1 MKILKK
7 ILKWFLYFLLIPVF
21 YVIVSLILTSITI
34 DRKTTSETL
43 DKTIYFNTNG
53 IHLDIIIPKND
64 IDSLLLKGINSG
76 PDDKY
81 LSFGWGDKDF
91 YLNTREWKD
100 LTFKT
105 AFKALFLNSK
115 TLLHVTRY
123 RTKYVEWKEIKISA
137 GELQKLNH
145 YILQT
150 FKTKKDGM
158 KIILKN
164 KGYSNNDDFYESKG
178 SYSVFKTCNTWVNAG
193 FKESGLKACLWT
205 PFDFGL
211 LHKYE

>member
-21 YVIVSLILTSITI
+21 YVMVSLVFTSITI
-34 DRKTTSETL
+34 DRKTTNQTL
-43 DKTIYFNTNG
+43 DKIIFLNTNG
-53 IHLDIIIPKND
+53 VHLDIIIPKNEL
-64 IDSLLLKGINSG
+64 DSLLLKGINTSIG
-76 PDDKY
+76 DKY
-81 LSFGWGDKDF
+81 LSFGWGDRDF
-91 YLNTREWKD
+91 YLNTQKWKD
-100 LTFKT
+100 LTFT
-105 AFKALFLNSK
+105 IAFKALFLNSE

-123 RTKYVEWKEIKISA
+123 RNRYEKWKEIKISPS
-137 GELQKLNH
+137 EMQKLNN

-150 FKTKKDGM
+150 FQTNKDGM
-158 KIILKN
+158 KIILNN
-164 KGYSNNDDFYESKG
+164 KGYSFNDDFYESKG

-193 FKESGLKACLWT
+193 FKESGLKSCLWT